1 MNYDNNSDDNSAI
14 VCLITVAMYFLLML
28 HLAFFSV
35 NFCFNCIKLDNSNRL
50 FNYCSCVFPVNVA
63 FRFLFFLLNFVL
75 TAYN

>member
-1 MNYDNNSDDNSAI
+1 MTIIVMIIVQSLFNYCSYVFPVN
-14 VCLITVAMYFLLML
+14 VASR
-28 HLAFFSV
+28 FFSV